1 MGRKQNV
8 DLEGDPE
15 YEEFVNMLENSGRS
29 YATKKSYRTS
39 YRKLRDLLGKNIADT
54 AIFLPKRSRNLR

>member
-8 DLEGDPE
+8 DLAGDPE
-15 YEEFVNMLENSGRS
+15 YEEFTNMLENSGRS

-39 YRKLRDLLGKNIADT
+39 YRKLRDPYNVKMTRFVHIC
-54 AIFLPKRSRNLR
+54 I